1 MSTHGAGAEGGAAS
15 EMGDKDDTGLLNND
29 ESDED
34 GVGSSSQISRDTIVN
49 PYWLEDKGLG
59 RGAVD
64 YLSGAEVSFWK
75 DLIKQY
81 LYPLD
86 ANKSQQV
93 RLFDCKTL
101 VLIIKLMNI
110 CILFLDNILF
120 VILGQNCCRFEGA
133 KKQGRLFLLH
143 VQRTLRFDCI
153 YVDITQ
159 RHAIHQ
165 LALWSQRKHY
175 VH

>member
-93 RLFDCKTL
+93 NLFDCKINMLIFKRTYHWNNASNFVCFYPQVLFTFRAKYFL
-101 VLIIKLMNI
+101 VKK
-110 CILFLDNILF
+110 CGVKFLTCKTN
-120 VILGQNCCRFEGA
+120 
-133 KKQGRLFLLH
+133 
-143 VQRTLRFDCI
+143 
-153 YVDITQ
+153 
-159 RHAIHQ
+159 
-165 LALWSQRKHY
+165 
-175 VH
+175 

>member
-1 MSTHGAGAEGGAAS
+1 MKLISNHLFLYVISSVDPSQKKTRRKSSRMSTHGTGNEGAAS
-15 EMGDKDDTGLLNND
+15 EKGDMDDGGLLND

-49 PYWLEDKGLG
+49 PFWLEDKQLG

-86 ANKSQQV
+86 ANKGQQV
-93 RLFDCKTL
+93 RSDLFPFNFT
-101 VLIIKLMNI
+101 
-110 CILFLDNILF
+110 
-120 VILGQNCCRFEGA
+120 
-133 KKQGRLFLLH
+133 
-143 VQRTLRFDCI
+143 
-153 YVDITQ
+153 
-159 RHAIHQ
+159 
-165 LALWSQRKHY
+165 
-175 VH
+175 

>member
-1 MSTHGAGAEGGAAS
+1 MLILYILCSSVDPSQKKTRRKSSRMSTHGAGAEGGAAS

-93 RLFDCKTL
+93 NLFDYKTL
-101 VLIIKLMNI
+101 V
-110 CILFLDNILF
+110 
-120 VILGQNCCRFEGA
+120 
-133 KKQGRLFLLH
+133 
-143 VQRTLRFDCI
+143 
-153 YVDITQ
+153 
-159 RHAIHQ
+159 
-165 LALWSQRKHY
+165 
-175 VH
+175 

>member
-1 MSTHGAGAEGGAAS
+1 MSTHGTGNEGAAS
-15 EMGDKDDTGLLNND
+15 EKGDMDDGGLLNND

-49 PYWLEDKGLG
+49 PFWLEDKQLG

-86 ANKSQQV
+86 ANKAQQV
-93 RLFDCKTL
+93 KIYYLSNL
-101 VLIIKLMNI
+101 VFYP
-110 CILFLDNILF
+110 IL
-120 VILGQNCCRFEGA
+120 
-133 KKQGRLFLLH
+133 
-143 VQRTLRFDCI
+143 
-153 YVDITQ
+153 Y
-159 RHAIHQ
+159 Q
-165 LALWSQRKHY
+165 LNTIFRR
-175 VH
+175 

>member
-93 RLFDCKTL
+93 NILDCKIL
-101 VLIIKLMNI
+101 VLFLINHIRWIFAFI
-110 CILFLDNILF
+110 C
-120 VILGQNCCRFEGA
+120 
-133 KKQGRLFLLH
+133 
-143 VQRTLRFDCI
+143 
-153 YVDITQ
+153 
-159 RHAIHQ
+159 
-165 LALWSQRKHY
+165 
-175 VH
+175 

>member
-1 MSTHGAGAEGGAAS
+1 MSTHGTGTEGGAAS
-15 EMGDKDDTGLLNND
+15 EMGDKDDGGLPVD

-49 PYWLEDKGLG
+49 PYWLEDKQLG

-93 RLFDCKTL
+93 R
-101 VLIIKLMNI
+101 INPY
-110 CILFLDNILF
+110 F
-120 VILGQNCCRFEGA
+120 VHRAVI
-133 KKQGRLFLLH
+133 
-143 VQRTLRFDCI
+143 
-153 YVDITQ
+153 
-159 RHAIHQ
+159 
-165 LALWSQRKHY
+165 
-175 VH
+175 

>member
-1 MSTHGAGAEGGAAS
+1 MSTHGTGTEGAAS
-15 EMGDKDDTGLLNND
+15 EKGDMDDGGLLNND

-49 PYWLEDKGLG
+49 PFWLEDKQLG

-86 ANKSQQV
+86 ANKAQQV
-93 RLFDCKTL
+93 TSYYLSTSIVFKKNYLTYPF
-101 VLIIKLMNI
+101 KL
-110 CILFLDNILF
+110 
-120 VILGQNCCRFEGA
+120 VILSIFS
-133 KKQGRLFLLH
+133 F
-143 VQRTLRFDCI
+143 
-153 YVDITQ
+153 
-159 RHAIHQ
+159 
-165 LALWSQRKHY
+165 
-175 VH
+175 